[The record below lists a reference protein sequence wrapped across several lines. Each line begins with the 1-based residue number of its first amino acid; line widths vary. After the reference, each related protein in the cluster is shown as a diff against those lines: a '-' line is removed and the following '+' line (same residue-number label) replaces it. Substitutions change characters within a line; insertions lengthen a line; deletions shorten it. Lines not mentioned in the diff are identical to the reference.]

1 VFHARLGSGEFYHF
15 VLPAV
20 AVVGLILLGERD
32 VPQTASSGR
41 FRGLMRLVVP
51 FSCGVLTP
59 VIVFL
64 APYARSGAV
73 GQFFSGV
80 TSSAIARSVGL
91 GVLRPV
97 AIEKSV
103 YALALAGVIAA
114 AMYLRELQSKAVG
127 VAVAFGLG

>member
-1 VFHARLGSGEFYHF
+1 
-15 VLPAV
+15 
-20 AVVGLILLGERD
+20 
-32 VPQTASSGR
+32 
-41 FRGLMRLVVP
+41 MRLVVP

-64 APYARSGAV
+64 APYARSERLPVLFGRDVQRNCAV
-73 GQFFSGV
+73 
-80 TSSAIARSVGL
+80 VGL

>member
-1 VFHARLGSGEFYHF
+1 
-15 VLPAV
+15 
-20 AVVGLILLGERD
+20 
-32 VPQTASSGR
+32 
-41 FRGLMRLVVP
+41 
-51 FSCGVLTP
+51 
-59 VIVFL
+59 
-64 APYARSGAV
+64 
-73 GQFFSGV
+73 V